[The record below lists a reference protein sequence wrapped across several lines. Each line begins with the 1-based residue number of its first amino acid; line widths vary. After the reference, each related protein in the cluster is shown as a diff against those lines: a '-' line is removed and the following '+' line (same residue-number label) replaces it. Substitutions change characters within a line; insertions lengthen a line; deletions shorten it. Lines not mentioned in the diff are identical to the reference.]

1 MSANENAR
9 YISPRMALGIAYHL
23 HNSCGYEEAVSK
35 SLAKSMGEVWI
46 KYPIAKTSWSLLH
59 DLYHDPLV
67 LTADPSL
74 TAISCIQLA
83 LETFGIQVPFVGSDS
98 WYKVMDDKVTKD
110 KLWEVMTRIMEV
122 YNKEAEMI
130 ESIAK

>member
-1 MSANENAR
+1 MGHRARGRGGGEAHSARREGAAPWR
-9 YISPRMALGIAYHL
+9 GA
-23 HNSCGYEEAVSK
+23 
-35 SLAKSMGEVWI
+35 
-46 KYPIAKTSWSLLH
+46 LH

-74 TAISCIQLA
+74 TAIACIQLA

-98 WYKVMDDKVTKD
+98 WYKVMDDKVSKD

-122 YNKEAEMI
+122 YNKEADMI
-130 ESIAK
+130 ESIAKKC